1 MIKMNIICV
10 DDELLALKNF
20 TFIMQNI
27 LPEQKIY
34 TFTDGEKAIEFFRN
48 EKIDIAFLDIN
59 MHPNG
64 IEMGKML
71 KKNNPEVKLVFIT
84 AYNNYAFEAFQ
95 LEVVDYLLK
104 PYDQAQVMRTLI
116 KLGVIDEAKN
126 DKKIYFS
133 TMPCF
138 GLFVNDERV
147 IIRGSR
153 IKEVLA
159 YLVSVEGREVS
170 NRELL
175 QNIWG
180 VDKIDDGA
188 LVLARVTIKNLY
200 EKLKE
205 YGIEDILI
213 IDYGVYCL
221 DTRKFSSDLQELRN
235 NNQVVIKAYDGRFL
249 EEYSWAEEINARIAQ
264 LVNWDW
270 E

>member
-1 MIKMNIICV
+1 MNIICV
-10 DDELLALKNF
+10 DDEVLALQNF
-20 TFIMQNI
+20 TFIMQNL
-27 LPEQKIY
+27 LPEQKVY
-34 TFTDGEKAIEFFRN
+34 AFTDGEKAIESFGN

-59 MHPNG
+59 MCPSG
-64 IEMGKML
+64 IEMGHRL
-71 KKNNPEVKLVFIT
+71 KKLNPDVKLVFIT

-95 LEVVDYLLK
+95 LDVVDYLLK
-104 PYDQAQVMRTLI
+104 PYDQAQVKHCLI
-116 KLGVIDEAKN
+116 KLGIIDEAKGY
-126 DKKIYFS
+126 KRVYFS

-138 GLFVNDERV
+138 GLFVNNERV
-147 IIRGSR
+147 LIRGSR
-153 IKEVLA
+153 MKEVLA

-175 QNIWG
+175 ENVWG
-180 VDKIDDGA
+180 VEEIDESS
-188 LVLARVTIKNLY
+188 LVLARVTIKHLY

-221 DTRKFSSDLQELRN
+221 DVRKFSSDLQALRN
-235 NNQVVIKAYDGRFL
+235 GNQEVINAYDGRFL

-264 LVNWDW
+264 FVNWDW

>member
-1 MIKMNIICV
+1 MNIICV
-10 DDELLALKNF
+10 DDEVLALQNF

-27 LPEQKIY
+27 LPEQKVHA
-34 TFTDGEKAIEFFRN
+34 FTDGDKAIEYFKN

-59 MHPNG
+59 MRPNG
-64 IEMGKML
+64 IEMGHRL
-71 KKNNPEVKLVFIT
+71 KKMNPDVKLVFIT

-95 LEVVDYLLK
+95 LDVVDYLLK
-104 PYDQAQVMRTLI
+104 PYDQAQVKHTLI
-116 KLGVIDEAKN
+116 KLGAIDESKR
-126 DKKIYFS
+126 KKRIYFC

-138 GLFVNDERV
+138 GLFINDERV
-147 IIRGSR
+147 LMRGSR

-175 QNIWG
+175 ENVWG
-180 VDKIDDGA
+180 VDEIDEGA
-188 LVLARVTIKNLY
+188 LVLVRVTIKNLH

-205 YGIEDILI
+205 NCIEDILI
-213 IDYGVYCL
+213 MDYGVYCL
-221 DTRKFSSDLQELRN
+221 DMRKFSSDLQELRN
-235 NNQVVIKAYDGRFL
+235 GNKHVINAYDGRFL

>member
-1 MIKMNIICV
+1 MNIICV
-10 DDELLALKNF
+10 DDELLALQNF

-27 LPEQKIY
+27 LPEQKVH
-34 TFTDGEKAIEFFRN
+34 TFTDGEKAIEFIGN

-64 IEMGKML
+64 IEMGKRL
-71 KKNNPEVKLVFIT
+71 KKMNPDVKLVFIT

-95 LEVVDYLLK
+95 LDVVDYLLK
-104 PYDQAQVMRTLI
+104 PYDQAQVRRTLV
-116 KLGVIDEAKN
+116 KLGLVDENKRN
-126 DKKIYFS
+126 KKIYFS

-147 IIRGSR
+147 LIRGSR

-175 QNIWG
+175 ENVWN
-180 VDKIDDGA
+180 VDKIDDGS
-188 LVLARVTIKNLY
+188 LVLARMTIKNLY

-205 YGIEDILI
+205 YGIEEILI

-221 DTRKFSSDLQELRN
+221 DARKFSSDLQELRN
-235 NNQVVIKAYDGRFL
+235 GNQTVINAYDGMFL

-264 LVNWDW
+264 SINWNW

>member
-1 MIKMNIICV
+1 MNIICV
-10 DDELLALKNF
+10 DDEVLALQNF
-20 TFIMQNI
+20 IFIMQNI
-27 LPEQKIY
+27 LPEQKVY
-34 TFTDGEKAIEFFRN
+34 AFTDGEKAMEFFHN

-59 MHPNG
+59 MRPNG
-64 IEMGKML
+64 IEMGKRL
-71 KKNNPEVKLVFIT
+71 KKMNPDVKLVFIT

-95 LEVVDYLLK
+95 LDVVDYLLK
-104 PYDQAQVMRTLI
+104 PYDQAQVKHTLI
-116 KLGVIDEAKN
+116 KLGIVDEAERNKR
-126 DKKIYFS
+126 IYFS

-147 IIRGSR
+147 LMRGSR

-175 QNIWG
+175 ENVWG
-180 VDKIDDGA
+180 VDEIDEGA

-205 YGIEDILI
+205 YGIEEILI

-221 DTRKFSSDLQELRN
+221 DVRKFSSDLQELRN
-235 NNQVVIKAYDGRFL
+235 NNQTVINAYDGRFL

-264 LVNWDW
+264 LVNWNW